1 MGLIAKRMKMVLRL
15 GKPENDMVEDADLSG
30 PIIIALC
37 FGVLL
42 LLSGK
47 VHFGDIYA
55 IFVVGNILMY
65 FLFNFMSQI
74 DVIPLYSIMSTVGY
88 ALLPM
93 LLLGFFGIFSSL
105 KGNMGIIISLAVS
118 GWASLAASNIIES
131 LMRQTESNRKPLLI
145 YPLFLFY
152 VSFAM
157 IIIF

>member
-1 MGLIAKRMKMVLRL
+1 MGLIVKRMKMVLRL

-105 KGNMGIIISLAVS
+105 KSNIGIIISLTVS

>member
-1 MGLIAKRMKMVLRL
+1 MVLRL

-105 KGNMGIIISLAVS
+105 KGNIGIIISLAVS